1 MILAMKFVYC
11 GYDFMLGIV
20 HRLVEDGHEPVGL
33 FTFPCDNIFNFNR
46 ETEALGKKLN
56 IPVHFEKPHRE
67 DISAMIARGAEVFIA
82 AGYLYKIPDTTPA
95 YGINVHPAFLP
106 KGRGLMP
113 LPFILLDH
121 PEAAGFTI
129 HKLSDK
135 LDGGDIIA
143 QEKLPLSETES
154 VETLS
159 GRIAARAPELM
170 SKIMKD
176 LPKFWNAVKKQD
188 ESAATEF
195 PPPSDQM
202 RLLEWNLPLERLDK
216 IARAFGH
223 YGSLAII
230 DGQVHAVYAHEIKK
244 ENHALPIG
252 KITSRNNGEISIA
265 VNGGFFIIK
274 KSEIL
279 PG

>member
-1 MILAMKFVYC
+1 MKFVYC

-20 HRLVEDGHEPVGL
+20 HRLMKDGHEPVGL

-56 IPVHFEKPHRE
+56 ILVHHEKPHRA
-67 DISAMIARGAEVFIA
+67 DIDAIKNKGAEVFIA
-82 AGYLYKIPDTTPA
+82 AGYLYKIPDTAPA
-95 YGINVHPAFLP
+95 YGVNVHPAYLP

-113 LPFILLDH
+113 IPFILLDH

-129 HKLSDK
+129 HKLADE
-135 LDGGDIIA
+135 LDAGDIIA
-143 QEKLPLSETES
+143 QEKFELADNETVES
-154 VETLS
+154 LS

-170 SKIMKD
+170 AKIMKD
-176 LPKFWNAVKKQD
+176 LPGSWDAAKKQD
-188 ESAATEF
+188 GSAALNF

-202 RLLEWNLPLERLDK
+202 RYLNWSLPLERLDK

-223 YGSLAII
+223 YGSLAMI
-230 DGQVHAVYAHEIKK
+230 DDQIYAVHAHEIKK
-244 ENHALPIG
+244 EKHSLPPG
-252 KITSRNNGEISIA
+252 KITAQNNSEFSIA
-265 VNGGFFIIK
+265 VSGGFFIIK

-279 PG
+279 PA

>member
-1 MILAMKFVYC
+1 MKFVYC

-20 HRLVEDGHEPVGL
+20 RRLVEDGHEPVGL
-33 FTFPCDNIFNFNR
+33 FTFPCDNVFNFNH
-46 ETEALGKKLN
+46 ETEAFGKKFDL
-56 IPVHFEKPHRE
+56 PVHFEKPRPE
-67 DISAMIARGAEVFIA
+67 DVSAMIGKGAEVFIA
-82 AGYLYKIPDTTPA
+82 AGYLYKIPDTAPA

-121 PEAAGFTI
+121 PDAAGLTI
-129 HKLSDK
+129 HKLANK

-143 QEKLPLSETES
+143 QEKLPLSENES

-159 GRIAARAPELM
+159 GRIALRAPELL
-170 SKIMKD
+170 SEIMKD
-176 LPKFWNAVKKQD
+176 LPCHWNASKKQD
-188 ESAATEF
+188 ESAASEF
-195 PPPSDQM
+195 PPPGDQM
-202 RLLEWNLPLERLDK
+202 RLLDWNLPIERLDK

-223 YGSLAII
+223 YGSLAVI
-230 DGQVHAVYAHEIKK
+230 DGHVHAVYSHGIKK
-244 ENHALPIG
+244 EKHAMPPGGIA
-252 KITSRNNGEISIA
+252 SRNNDEITVA
-265 VNGGFFIIK
+265 ANGGLFIIK